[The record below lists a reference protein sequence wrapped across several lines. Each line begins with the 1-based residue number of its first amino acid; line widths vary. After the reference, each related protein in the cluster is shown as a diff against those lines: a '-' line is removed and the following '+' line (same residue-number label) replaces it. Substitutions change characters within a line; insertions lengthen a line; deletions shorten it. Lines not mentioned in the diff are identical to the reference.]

1 MQKEDENYIISELIS
16 LHDTLDANDPRVKVY
31 CQPIFDTET
40 GRYDTAEA
48 LARFETEKLGLLQ
61 PVHFVRLAEENGRI
75 HALSLNVLNKV
86 CKEIKNMVQAGAA
99 LRWISV
105 NFSVSELKN
114 ENFCKEI
121 LSIIDSYDIP
131 RNLIAIELTETS
143 NDADAEQ
150 IKQCMEFL
158 EREGIN
164 FFLDDFGSEYSNFDR
179 LVLLPFD
186 VIKFDRTLMFLATK
200 DDDKSFKAIAGL
212 SDLFRSMDFKVLFE
226 GVETEKDA
234 ITCLAMG
241 ADYLQGFLYS
251 RPIPI
256 QDYEKF
262 LLEDECSCKE
272 SEEVKDGE

>member
-16 LHDTLDANDPRVKVY
+16 LHDTTDANDSRVKVY

-61 PVHFVRLAEENGRI
+61 PIHFIKLAEENGRI

-86 CKEIKNMVQAGAA
+86 CEEIKNMVQAGIA

-105 NFSVSELKN
+105 NFSVSEFRDEK
-114 ENFCKEI
+114 FCKEI

-131 RNLIAIELTETS
+131 RSMIAIELTETS
-143 NDADAEQ
+143 NDADIEQ
-150 IKQCMEFL
+150 IKQCMNFL
-158 EREGIN
+158 GKEGIS

-200 DDDKSFKAIAGL
+200 DDDKSFKAISGL

-256 QDYEKF
+256 KDYEKF
-262 LLEDECSCKE
+262 LSEDTGKCNRKE
-272 SEEVKDGE
+272 SEGMK